1 MSTTTAHTTP
11 PCTFKDHASCLGQSQ
26 LWLHLFLCKIF
37 YNSWKCSGKHFPVFV
52 RLYNEKNFSCKI
64 FLHQKII
71 LQRNKRSLY
80 LQILQSCLGFRNNDE
95 RGFLLLLL
103 LCLKHTPKE
112 FWAMTLPPTTF
123 IGRGGTVWTR
133 AHWREEMFLWHHQW
147 C

>member
-1 MSTTTAHTTP
+1 MYF
-11 PCTFKDHASCLGQSQ
+11 FKGHASCLGQSQ
-26 LWLHLFLCKIF
+26 LWLHLFLHKIF

-52 RLYNEKNFSCKI
+52 RLYNENISVVKYFYIRKLYYNET
-64 FLHQKII
+64 
-71 LQRNKRSLY
+71 NKAYIYRSFNRVWALE
-80 LQILQSCLGFRNNDE
+80 IMTREVF
-95 RGFLLLLL
+95 FILLL
-103 LCLKHTPKE
+103 LCWKHTPKE